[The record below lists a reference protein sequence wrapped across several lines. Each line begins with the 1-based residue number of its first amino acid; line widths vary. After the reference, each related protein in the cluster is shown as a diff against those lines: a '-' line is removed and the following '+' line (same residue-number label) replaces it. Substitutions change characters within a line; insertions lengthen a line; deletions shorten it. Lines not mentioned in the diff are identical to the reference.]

1 MESLVWGIISETVNS
16 LWAAGFGFLAFLML
30 RLLPSSSLQGEAA
43 ACRGRSSAGNAA
55 SCWQVTFVT
64 GLGAALPRGIKK
76 AVMWHVLW
84 TMGDSDLGAGIRF
97 RSVTPHWW
105 KPHQQIPDQIP
116 EHRCDRLQGS
126 QVNMLNERIKWSL
139 VAVICKIPPKFSFW
153 APSGWEWATPEDA
166 SEDVG
171 AQVTSHRWDPGS
183 VIPGHQTIPA
193 GVLLCS
199 PHLCCRGRRNRTQ
212 ICLQAAV
219 PQHRTRLRRCCS
231 L

>member
-1 MESLVWGIISETVNS
+1 MVNRDHFWDGEQS
-16 LWAAGFGFLAFLML
+16 VSSRFWFSGLSHVATAA
-30 RLLPSSSLQGEAA
+30 LQGEAP

-64 GLGAALPRGIKK
+64 GLPRTAALPRGIKK

-84 TMGDSDLGAGIRF
+84 TMGDSDLGAGIHF

-153 APSGWEWATPEDA
+153 GPSGWEWATPEDA

-199 PHLCCRGRRNRTQ
+199 PHLCCRGRSNRTQ